1 MRMNYDVMLKAINDA
16 TALRGVIDGVAETL
30 NGIEAQ
36 IEGNKREIAKRVSL
50 EESNKDLGLRQDE
63 VAKTLKQHE
72 AELEKRIAELKKNG
86 VTLPIASKPKPFVH
100 S

>member
-1 MRMNYDVMLKAINDA
+1 MNYDKMLKAINDA

-30 NGIEAQ
+30 SGIEAQ
-36 IEGNKREIAKRVSL
+36 IEGNKKEIAKRVSL
-50 EESNKDLGLRQDE
+50 EDANKDLETKRVE
-63 VAKTLKQHE
+63 VAKTLAQHE
-72 AELEKRIAELKKNG
+72 AELTKRIAELGKDG